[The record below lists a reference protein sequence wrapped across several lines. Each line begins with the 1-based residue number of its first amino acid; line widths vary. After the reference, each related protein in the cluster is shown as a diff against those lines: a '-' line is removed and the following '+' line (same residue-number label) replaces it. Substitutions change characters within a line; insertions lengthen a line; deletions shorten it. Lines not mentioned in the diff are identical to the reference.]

1 MPNHPGPGAKTEA
14 LARDKS
20 VFLSLHG
27 NNIILEAM
35 GRSRCQD
42 GGKRKVSVTTWYRES
57 WRVGEKT

>member
-20 VFLSLHG
+20 VLLSLHG

-42 GGKRKVSVTTWYRES
+42 GGKRKVSVTT
-57 WRVGEKT
+57 